1 MIEEMSFTLKLNYRF
16 NVILINITDFVVE
29 LNQHSKRFIDIKVK
43 NSQETLSR
51 RKNGLT
57 IKLIIKRS
65 TVIVEKTRAIV

>member
-43 NSQETLSR
+43 NTQETLSR